1 MKRLFEI
8 DLNDYKDTDAV
19 FRRPSARAIILQG
32 DKIALVYSKKE
43 KYFKFPGGGIHD
55 DEDKREALIREV
67 REESGLVVIP
77 DSIREFGSVLRRQK
91 SDKSENTI
99 FEQENYYYYCDVQDE
114 LVDQDLDDYE
124 EDAGFVL
131 RVVDIDTAIAANDI
145 YTSESCFN
153 EVMIKRELRVL
164 KLIKGEIFNQLS
176 MKKVIVLGCSGS
188 GKSTFAFKLHEKL
201 GLPLYHLDHIW
212 WKADKTHVSRDEFD
226 AKLDKLVKLDSWI
239 IDGDYSRTYEKRIAA
254 CDTIFF
260 LNYSEDTCMDGIS
273 KRVGQTRPDMPWT
286 EEKIDPE
293 LVELVRNY
301 EKENRPKLLELFAQ
315 YPEKNVIS
323 FKTREEADKWITERQ
338 Q

>member
-1 MKRLFEI
+1 MKTLFEI

-19 FRRPSARAIILQG
+19 FRRPSARAIIFQG

-55 DEDKREALIREV
+55 DEDKKEALIREV
-67 REESGLVVIP
+67 REESGMVVIP

-131 RVVDIDTAIAANDI
+131 RVVDLDTAIAANDI

-164 KLIKGEIFNQLS
+164 KLIKGEMFNQLS

-188 GKSTFAFKLHEKL
+188 GKSTFAIKLHEKL
-201 GLPLYHLDHIW
+201 GLPLYHLDNIW

-273 KRVGQTRPDMPWT
+273 KRVGQTRPDIPWT

-315 YPEKNVIS
+315 YPEKNVIT